1 MATFVYSVWKQEDI
15 GNPPAK
21 RIVIFK
27 YPGLEKVLLSFSI
40 DLAMAGSSRTYLDPS
55 KPIVIN
61 GRIVDIPALPSDP
74 TKLRVIE
81 LSDID
86 VTPFIKSNSSGV
98 SNQIEVNYIVGDKGL
113 FRRKI
118 GNLTMHL
125 KVVTPEPK
133 VERLVK
139 YCFFCG
145 AQNEIGT
152 KQCIRCGRLL
162 EIGGE
167 ETTICTNCGA
177 TIPLRPDV
185 RFCDKCGT
193 LQEERAVAR
202 VGMKKCSNCGA
213 MIPSD
218 AKFCSNCGAKQ

>member
-1 MATFVYSVWKQEDI
+1 MATFVYPVWKQEDI
-15 GNPPAK
+15 GSPPAK
-21 RIVIFK
+21 RTVVFK

-61 GRIVDIPALPSDP
+61 GKIVSVTNLPNDP
-74 TKLRVIE
+74 TRLRVIE
-81 LSDID
+81 LTDID
-86 VTPFIKSNSSGV
+86 VTPFIQNNSSGA

-118 GNLTMHL
+118 GNLSMYL

-133 VERLVK
+133 IERLIK
-139 YCFFCG
+139 HCFFCG
-145 AQNEIGT
+145 HQNEMGT
-152 KQCIRCGRLL
+152 KQCSRCGRLL

-167 ETTICTNCGA
+167 QTVICAHCGA
-177 TIPLRPDV
+177 TIPLRPDI

-193 LQEERAVAR
+193 LQEERAVAKE
-202 VGMKKCSNCGA
+202 VVKKCSNCGA
-213 MIPSD
+213 TIPTE
-218 AKFCSNCGAKQ
+218 AKFCSSCGAKQ

>member
-1 MATFVYSVWKQEDI
+1 MVTSTYSVWKDEQI
-15 GNPPAK
+15 GPPPAK
-21 RIVIFK
+21 RVVIFK

-61 GRIVDIPALPSDP
+61 GKIAGIPDLPSDS

-81 LSDID
+81 RSDID
-86 VTPFIKSNSSGV
+86 VTPLIKNSPSGTD
-98 SNQIEVNYIVGDKGL
+98 NQIEVNYIVGDKGL

-118 GNLTMHL
+118 GSLTMSL

-133 VERLVK
+133 VERLIR

-145 AQNEIGT
+145 AQNEIGA
-152 KQCIRCGRLL
+152 KQCIRCGRLQ

-167 ETTICTNCGA
+167 ETTICANCKA

-185 RFCDKCGT
+185 KFCDKCGA
-193 LQEERAVAR
+193 LQEERAV
-202 VGMKKCSNCGA
+202 VKGMKKCSNCDV
-213 MIPSD
+213 MIQSD